1 MTLLYHYSSLF
12 LSILVNFLLIY
23 RHFLH
28 LSKYCQYLS
37 FSAGFKQFQ
46 AVLVDFMLIFVQS
59 GEILGEV
66 VETFRDLSS
75 QTPVGRRAKR
85 ENDKNWHFMAS

>member
-1 MTLLYHYSSLF
+1 M
-12 LSILVNFLLIY
+12 
-23 RHFLH
+23 
-28 LSKYCQYLS
+28 
-37 FSAGFKQFQ
+37 AGFKQFQ
-46 AVLVDFMLIFVQS
+46 AVLVDFMLIFVQF

-85 ENDKNWHFMAS
+85 GDGRGFEKTSLEKSQQLLAQNFAEQRGKIGKPSREKK

>member
-1 MTLLYHYSSLF
+1 M
-12 LSILVNFLLIY
+12 
-23 RHFLH
+23 
-28 LSKYCQYLS
+28 
-37 FSAGFKQFQ
+37 AGFKQFQ
-46 AVLVDFMLIFVQS
+46 ANFIDFMLIFVQF

-85 ENDKNWHFMAS
+85 GDRRGFEKTSLGKSQQLLAQNFAEQRRKIGKQGREKK